1 MSSCSK
7 RLNSKLDL
15 TPRPSDTMSPT
26 DHMWLYISVPVIIVS
41 VLVFIKLQQ
50 GRNSK
55 LVNSA
60 FQEKTNT
67 KEAHPALKTEGK
79 NSKEHLQRI
88 HETHQPETKTVDDTD
103 KPSDCPHYLGYLYMR
118 KAPDRANIPSECYN
132 CRRLLRCLYSP
143 NVIEKVYGE

>member
-7 RLNSKLDL
+7 RLHRKLEL
-15 TPRPSDTMSPT
+15 TLHPSDAMTPT
-26 DHMWLYISVPVIIVS
+26 DYMWLYISVPVIIVS
-41 VLVFIKLQQ
+41 ALVLIKLQQ
-50 GRNSK
+50 ERNSR

-60 FQEKTNT
+60 FQEKANT
-67 KEAHPALKTEGK
+67 RKMNPLKTEGK
-79 NSKEHLQRI
+79 SNKEHLQRI
-88 HETHQPETKTVDDTD
+88 HETQQPETKTVDDAD
-103 KPSDCPHYLGYLYMR
+103 KPPDCPHYLGYLYMR